1 MRQAV
6 VVYAFLLFYGSL
18 YPFQWAARGEPL
30 FAFLLHPGDAY
41 LGKVDLV
48 QNVLVYMPFGLL
60 LAVWWARRHRHWTAL
75 PLAVAAGTLF
85 SVCAEIVQLWLP
97 ARVSSAADVAMNLL
111 GTLCGALLAG
121 LLRRDTHSG
130 ARLQGWR
137 DGWFAR
143 GAIANTGLVVVAL
156 WLLSQISPL
165 IPVFGLGRWKQALMP
180 VYFQLRGY
188 APLSPAMLFSLAC
201 NFTAL
206 GLLLRALIKPGKP
219 WWRLH
224 GALLLAVLAGQFLIE
239 GHALRLEE
247 VAAALLSL
255 PLLALVLALVRGPA
269 QAAAQREQWMRSL
282 RWMRWPRQS
291 QPDLATHAEPA
302 QQAMAAACAAIA
314 LLALAMAASELTPA
328 YGNWRGGGF
337 NWVPFRGHMRS
348 LQGFTNILEF
358 LWPFMAMAWLARQV
372 SPPARHHAI
381 AVSGGLALALLMFAM
396 EWMQLRVPGRSADI
410 TQVMLACAG
419 WAAPWLVE
427 EWVLAH
433 PPAARAAA

>member
-18 YPFQWAARGEPL
+18 YPFQWAARSEPL

-60 LAVWWARRHRHWTAL
+60 LAVWWARRHRYWTAL

-85 SVCAEIVQLWLP
+85 SVGAEIVQLWLP

-130 ARLQGWR
+130 ARLQAWR

-156 WLLSQISPL
+156 WLLSQTSPL
-165 IPVFGLGRWKQALMP
+165 MPVFGLGRWKQALAP
-180 VYFQLRGY
+180 LYFQLRGFM
-188 APLSPAMLFSLAC
+188 PLSLPMLVSLLC

-224 GALLLAVLAGQFLIE
+224 GALLLAVLACQFLIE

-255 PLLALVLALVRGPA
+255 PLLVLVLALVRGPA
-269 QAAAQREQWMRSL
+269 QA
-282 RWMRWPRQS
+282 
-291 QPDLATHAEPA
+291 QPDLATQAE
-302 QQAMAAACAAIA
+302 QAKQATTTAWVAITLLAAA
-314 LLALAMAASELTPA
+314 MVASELAPLH
-328 YGNWRGGGF
+328 GGWRGGGF

-348 LQGFTNILEF
+348 LQGYTNILEF
-358 LWPFMAMAWLARQV
+358 LWPFMGMAWLARQV

-381 AVSGGLALALLMFAM
+381 ALAGGAALAAAMFAM
-396 EWMQLRVPGRSADI
+396 EWAQLHVPGRSADI

-433 PPAARAAA
+433 PPAAGAPA

>member
-18 YPFQWAARGEPL
+18 YPFQWAARSEPL
-30 FAFLLHPGDAY
+30 LGFLLHPGDAY

-60 LAVWWARRHRHWTAL
+60 LAVWWSRRHRYWTAL

-85 SVCAEIVQLWLP
+85 SVGAEIVQLWLP

-130 ARLQGWR
+130 ARLQAWR

-156 WLLSQISPL
+156 WLLAQTSPL
-165 IPVFGLGRWKQALMP
+165 IPVFEPWRWKQALAP
-180 VYFQLRGY
+180 LYFQLRGVM
-188 APLSPAMLFSLAC
+188 PVSLAMLFCLAC

-206 GLLLRALIKPGKP
+206 ALLLRALIKPGKP
-219 WWRLH
+219 WWRLA
-224 GALLLAVLAGQFLIE
+224 GALALAVLACQVLID

-247 VAAALLSL
+247 VAGAALSW
-255 PLLALVLALVRGPA
+255 PLLALLLAVLERPAAGPM
-269 QAAAQREQWMRSL
+269 AAPSAR
-282 RWMRWPRQS
+282 
-291 QPDLATHAEPA
+291 
-302 QQAMAAACAAIA
+302 AACAAIA
-314 LLALAMAASELTPA
+314 LLALAMVAGELSPA
-328 YGNWRGGGF
+328 HGGWRGGGF

-348 LQGFTNILEF
+348 LQGFANILEF
-358 LWPFMAMAWLARQV
+358 LWPFMGMAWLARQV
-372 SPPARHHAI
+372 APPARHHAI
-381 AVSGGLALALLMFAM
+381 AVAGGLAVGAAMFAM
-396 EWMQLRVPGRSADI
+396 ERAQLHVPGRSADI

>member
-18 YPFQWAARGEPL
+18 YPFQWAPRTEPL
-30 FAFLLHPGDAY
+30 FDFLLHPGAAY

-60 LAVWWARRHRHWTAL
+60 LAVWWSRRHRYWTAL

-85 SVCAEIVQLWLP
+85 SVSAEIVQLWLP

-156 WLLSQISPL
+156 WLLAQTSPL
-165 IPVFGLGRWKQALMP
+165 MPVFGLWRWKQALAP
-180 VYFQLRGY
+180 AYFQLRGMM
-188 APLSPAMLFSLAC
+188 PFSLAMLLSLAC

-206 GLLLRALIKPGKP
+206 ALLLRALIKPGKP
-219 WWRLH
+219 WWRLY
-224 GALLLAVLAGQFLIE
+224 GVLVLAVLACQLLID
-239 GHALRLEE
+239 GHTLRLEE
-247 VAAALLSL
+247 VAGAALSW
-255 PLLALVLALVRGPA
+255 PLLTLLLAALGRPASGQLANGQPTYGQPA
-269 QAAAQREQWMRSL
+269 YGHPACGLPAGQSDPAL
-282 RWMRWPRQS
+282 R
-291 QPDLATHAEPA
+291 
-302 QQAMAAACAAIA
+302 AACAAIA
-314 LLALAMAASELTPA
+314 LLALAMVAGELSPA
-328 YGNWRGGGF
+328 HGGWRGGGF

-358 LWPFMAMAWLARQV
+358 LWPFMGMAWLARQV

-381 AVSGGLALALLMFAM
+381 AALGGAAVALGMFAM
-396 EWMQLRVPGRSADI
+396 EWAQLYVPGRSADI

-433 PPAARAAA
+433 PPPAGAAA

>member
-18 YPFQWAARGEPL
+18 YPFQWAARSEPL
-30 FAFLLHPGDAY
+30 FDFLLHPGAAY

-60 LAVWWARRHRHWTAL
+60 LAVWWARRHRYWTAL

-85 SVCAEIVQLWLP
+85 SVGAEIVQLWLP

-130 ARLQGWR
+130 ARLQAWR

-156 WLLSQISPL
+156 WLLAQTSPL
-165 IPVFGLGRWKQALMP
+165 MPVFGLGRWKQALMP
-180 VYFQLRGY
+180 LYYQLRGFM
-188 APLSPAMLFSLAC
+188 PLNLPMLFALVC

-219 WWRLH
+219 WWRLF
-224 GALLLAVLAGQFLIE
+224 GALALAVLVCQVLIE
-239 GHALRLEE
+239 NHALRLEE
-247 VAAALLSL
+247 VAGALLSV
-255 PLLALVLALVRGPA
+255 PLLALLLLPPA
-269 QAAAQREQWMRSL
+269 QSAPAKAVPVKSDPGHAGRAAW
-282 RWMRWPRQS
+282 
-291 QPDLATHAEPA
+291 LAW
-302 QQAMAAACAAIA
+302 AAIA
-314 LLALAMAASELTPA
+314 LLAAAMVAGELAPA
-328 YGNWRGGGF
+328 HGGWRGGGF

-348 LQGFTNILEF
+348 LAGFTNILEF
-358 LWPFMAMAWLARQV
+358 LWPFMGMAWLARQV

-381 AVSGGLALALLMFAM
+381 ALGGGVALALLMFGM
-396 EWMQLRVPGRSADI
+396 EWAQLHVPGRSADI

-433 PPAARAAA
+433 PPAAGAPA